1 MGSLFFLSLM
11 SIFLLINLCNN
22 FKKTLCNMT
31 SFRTILWTHIWG
43 KATLF
48 KISFTKTFNSSE
60 HRSENILVLWNGVGF
75 ELSIAALE
83 TTKWLHFRLHLM

>member
-1 MGSLFFLSLM
+1 
-11 SIFLLINLCNN
+11 
-22 FKKTLCNMT
+22 MT

-43 KATLF
+43 KNC
-48 KISFTKTFNSSE
+48 TFQNSLHKKFHNSE
-60 HRSENILVLWNGVGF
+60 HRSENILVLWKGVGF